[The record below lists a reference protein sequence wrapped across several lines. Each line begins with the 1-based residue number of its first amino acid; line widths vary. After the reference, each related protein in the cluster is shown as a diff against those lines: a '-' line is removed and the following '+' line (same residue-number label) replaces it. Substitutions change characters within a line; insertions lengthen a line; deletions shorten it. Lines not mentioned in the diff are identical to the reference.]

1 MKSLC
6 KIHDK
11 IRYGLL
17 LKNRAPTGY
26 GRQKVFEIVYLLK
39 FYDII

>member
-1 MKSLC
+1 MLNLC

-11 IRYGLL
+11 IRYGRLF
-17 LKNRAPTGY
+17 KKRAPTGY